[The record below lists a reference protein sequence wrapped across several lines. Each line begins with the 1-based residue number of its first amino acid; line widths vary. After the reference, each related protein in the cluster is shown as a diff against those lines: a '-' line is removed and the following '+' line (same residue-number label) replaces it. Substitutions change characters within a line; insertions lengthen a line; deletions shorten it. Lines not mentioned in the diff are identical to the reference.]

1 MCASRC
7 WTSRYEIIVGEGG
20 GIRKFCWHLS
30 SKIASMELV
39 DTGEN
44 LSGLSVQTLGQ
55 TPIKTAN
62 KSCKHRSD
70 SCVFDWFI
78 SVSAIHAPSVPL
90 RSSQLA
96 CSVPSEHP
104 VTDTAERSQAKL
116 SHAT

>member
-1 MCASRC
+1 
-7 WTSRYEIIVGEGG
+7 
-20 GIRKFCWHLS
+20 
-30 SKIASMELV
+30 MELV

-62 KSCKHRSD
+62 KSCKYRSD
-70 SCVFDWFI
+70 SCVFDWSI

-104 VTDTAERSQAKL
+104 VTDSFLVPSPGQSAEEKAERGGDNRAI
-116 SHAT
+116 

>member
-1 MCASRC
+1 
-7 WTSRYEIIVGEGG
+7 
-20 GIRKFCWHLS
+20 
-30 SKIASMELV
+30 MEFV

-70 SCVFDWFI
+70 SCVFDWSI

-104 VTDTAERSQAKL
+104 VTGKCDDWVLCCVVLESWLIKPAPDRRCGIVDEY
-116 SHAT
+116 